1 MEKESYS
8 EKDNGKHWKL
18 LIESSSLLVRLD
30 QQDFVEPVQEE
41 EVQNCNWIED
51 WHTSRVS

>member
-30 QQDFVEPVQEE
+30 EQDFVEPVQEE